1 MAKKRAARRTTSGV
15 ILAIDQGTTG
25 TKAVLID
32 SKLRILAEHSREF
45 PQHFPRPGWVEHDL
59 DEIYGS
65 VRTAVRGAL
74 RKARIKPT
82 RIAAVGITNQRETTA
97 IWERDTGKPIHKAI
111 VWQDRRTAPMCQE
124 LKRRG
129 LERTIRRK
137 TGLVLDPYFSGTK
150 IAWLLDHV
158 RGARSRARD
167 GRLVFGTIDTYL
179 LWRLTNGRSH
189 ATDVSNASRTL
200 LMDLKSRTWSKQL
213 CDSFDVPMT
222 LLPEIRSND
231 SIFGHTDG
239 TRFLPDNI
247 PIASVVGDQ
256 QSALFGQACF
266 RAGEAKCTYGT
277 GAFLMVNTGDK
288 IIRSHHGALST
299 AAWQLGDRPCYALEG
314 SSFIAGAIVQW
325 LRDGLG
331 IIKSAPDVEALA
343 ASVPDSGGAV
353 LVPALTGLGAPHWD
367 PDARGL
373 LSGVTRGTT
382 TAHLARAALEGIAL
396 QILDLVKAMEADLG
410 RPVRHL
416 KVDGGASL
424 NNLLMQ
430 FQADILRRHVIRP
443 RNISTTALGA
453 ALMAGLTIGL
463 VPSQG
468 AIRKIWAEDREFR
481 AQMKRRDVADH
492 VERWELAIRR
502 TRLR

>member
-1 MAKKRAARRTTSGV
+1 MAKRRAARRTSGV

-32 SKLRILAEHSREF
+32 AKLRVLAEHSREF

-59 DEIYGS
+59 DEIYDS

-82 RIAAVGITNQRETTA
+82 RIAALGITNQRETTA
-97 IWERDTGKPIHKAI
+97 IWERDTGKPIHRAI

-124 LKRRG
+124 IKDRG

-158 RGARSRARD
+158 RGARSRARA

-179 LWRLTNGRSH
+179 LWRLTNGQSH
-189 ATDVSNASRTL
+189 ATDISNASRTL
-200 LMDLKSRTWSKQL
+200 LMDLKSRTWSRQL
-213 CDSFDVPMT
+213 CDSFDVPMS

-247 PIASVVGDQ
+247 PIASVIGDQ

-266 RAGEAKCTYGT
+266 RAGETKCTYGT

-288 IIRSHHGALST
+288 IVRSRHGALST
-299 AAWQLGDRPCYALEG
+299 AAWQLADRPCYALEG

-331 IIKSAPDVEALA
+331 IIKSAPDFEVQME
-343 ASVPDSGGAV
+343 
-353 LVPALTGLGAPHWD
+353 
-367 PDARGL
+367 
-373 LSGVTRGTT
+373 
-382 TAHLARAALEGIAL
+382 RAAFLT
-396 QILDLVKAMEADLG
+396 QHH
-410 RPVRHL
+410 PVL
-416 KVDGGASL
+416 
-424 NNLLMQ
+424 
-430 FQADILRRHVIRP
+430 
-443 RNISTTALGA
+443 
-453 ALMAGLTIGL
+453 
-463 VPSQG
+463 
-468 AIRKIWAEDREFR
+468 
-481 AQMKRRDVADH
+481 
-492 VERWELAIRR
+492 
-502 TRLR
+502 